1 MLLAWLTMI
10 ILLAILGMAVLWTF
24 KEIARVHDG
33 MARLQARLE
42 RAYGVDLVADS
53 ETGVYSLSGDPFIM
67 ADR

>member
-10 ILLAILGMAVLWTF
+10 SLLAILGMAVLWTF

-42 RAYGVDLVADS
+42 HAYGLDLVADKES
-53 ETGVYSLSGDPFIM
+53 NVYSLSSKPFIVLE
-67 ADR
+67 R